1 MILENFATFLGIFFV
16 HGVKCEPQTL
26 LLISLDGFRWDFGFS
41 CKCKSMATAFIA
53 HGPAFKKNFV
63 GKPFESVSLYP
74 LMCKALGIRPLLN
87 NGSLAATEDL
97 MVSVN

>member
-1 MILENFATFLGIFFV
+1 
-16 HGVKCEPQTL
+16 
-26 LLISLDGFRWDFGFS
+26 
-41 CKCKSMATAFIA
+41 MATAFIA